1 MALRLMEIIVPAD
14 SATQVAE
21 LLSEQTL
28 GGIWQEQISDGLA
41 MLRVLLQTEQTEV
54 VSDLVSERFSHLDG
68 FRTMLFT
75 VEATLPKLEEEE
87 PEEPEPVVGE
97 EEPAKP
103 AIRARIS
110 REELYADVS
119 KGTQLNVVY
128 LVTVF
133 LSSVVAAIGLMR
145 GDVAVVI
152 GAMVIAPLLSPN
164 VALALAATLGDLD
177 LARAAAKAGGAG
189 LVTALA
195 CSILIG
201 FLFPVDPS
209 VREIAVRTQ
218 VGMGDVILALA
229 AGSAGALA
237 FTTGVPAGLI
247 GVMVAVALLPPL
259 VTAGLLAGKGDVQM
273 ALGAALLFAA
283 NVACVNLSGV
293 VTFLV
298 QGIQP
303 RSWWEAA
310 QAKRATRVAIGFW
323 VGLLVIFLALI
334 YLHAHR

>member
-1 MALRLMEIIVPAD
+1 MALRLMEIIVPEK
-14 SATQVAE
+14 SAPRVAE
-21 LLSEQTL
+21 MLSEQAV
-28 GGIWQEQISDGLA
+28 GGFWRENVSEGYA
-41 MLRVLLQTEQTEV
+41 MLRVLMQTEQTEA
-54 VSDLVSERFSHLDG
+54 VSDLVSERFSHLEG

-75 VEATLPKLEEEE
+75 VEATVPKLESEEE
-87 PEEPEPVVGE
+87 SSEPVPEEGE
-97 EEPAKP
+97 EPKP
-103 AIRARIS
+103 ATRARIS
-110 REELYADVS
+110 REELYAAVS
-119 KGTQLNVVY
+119 KGTQLNLVY
-128 LVTVF
+128 LITVF

-189 LVTALA
+189 LITALA
-195 CSILIG
+195 CAVVIG

-209 VREIAVRTQ
+209 VHEIAMRTE

-237 FTTGVPAGLI
+237 FTTGVPAGMI

-259 VTAGLLAGKGDVQM
+259 VAAGLLAGQGHMQP

-323 VGLLVIFLALI
+323 VGLLIVFLALI
-334 YLHAHR
+334 YLHAQR